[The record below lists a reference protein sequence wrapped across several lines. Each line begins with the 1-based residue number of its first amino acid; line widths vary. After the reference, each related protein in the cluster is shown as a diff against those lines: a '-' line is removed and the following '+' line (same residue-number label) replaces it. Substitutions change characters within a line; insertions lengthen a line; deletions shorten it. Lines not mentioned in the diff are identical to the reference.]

1 VKSVLVLSGDATD
14 EELLQQE
21 AIDEMDLFLALTN
34 DDEDNIM
41 GASLAKRM
49 GCKRVVALDQPPRL
63 R

>member
-1 VKSVLVLSGDATD
+1 VLSGDATD

-41 GASLAKRM
+41 AASLAKRM
-49 GCKRVVALDQPPRL
+49 GCKRWWR
-63 R
+63 